1 MSRHASTSSLSAYAT
16 ADLALDEAG
25 VWAVEAH
32 LQACAECRGRLAG
45 LTRTVRPDLHDLLA
59 GTGQA
64 VLEAARSGPQP
75 TPPQGR
81 WRHFVRRSGWSD
93 WSMPT
98 WALLSA
104 TAMLLAHLL
113 DSVYPLRPSLVL
125 LLAPVTPLGGLALAW
140 SRQADPG
147 WEISTSSA
155 RAGLEL
161 VLRRSLAVLASVLV
175 PLTVVGLLW
184 GESPV
189 LWLLPCLTFTAAT
202 LWLGSR
208 IGMAAAAAVFSAFW
222 LAGVVVPALLT
233 VRTPVLLQS
242 EAVTGWAVAA
252 AICTVLAAVRLGSF
266 RRLPTWH

>member
-1 MSRHASTSSLSAYAT
+1 
-16 ADLALDEAG
+16 
-25 VWAVEAH
+25 
-32 LQACAECRGRLAG
+32 
-45 LTRTVRPDLHDLLA
+45 
-59 GTGQA
+59 
-64 VLEAARSGPQP
+64 
-75 TPPQGR
+75 
-81 WRHFVRRSGWSD
+81 
-93 WSMPT
+93 MPT

-113 DSVYPLRPSLVL
+113 DSAYPLRPSLVL
-125 LLAPVTPLGGLALAW
+125 LLAPVTPLAGLALAW

-175 PLTVVGLLW
+175 PLIVVGLLQ

-189 LWLLPCLTFTAAT
+189 LWLLPCLTFTSAT

-208 IGMAAAAAVFSAFW
+208 IGMAPAATVFSAVW
-222 LAGVVVPALLT
+222 LAGVVVPALMT
-233 VRTPVLLQS
+233 VRTPILVQP
-242 EAVTGWAVAA
+242 EGVTGWAVAA
-252 AICTVLAAVRLGSF
+252 AICTILAAARLSSF

>member
-1 MSRHASTSSLSAYAT
+1 MTQHASIPSLSAYAA
-16 ADLALDEAG
+16 ADPALDEVG

-32 LQACAECRGRLAG
+32 LQACAECRVRLAG
-45 LTRTVRPDLHDLLA
+45 LTRTIRPDLHDLLA
-59 GTGQA
+59 GTGQV
-64 VLEAARSGPQP
+64 VLEAARSGPHP
-75 TPPQGR
+75 SAPQGR
-81 WRHFVRRSGWSD
+81 WRRVARRSGWSD

-113 DSVYPLRPSLVL
+113 DDLYPLRPSLVL
-125 LLAPVTPLGGLALAW
+125 LLAPVTPLAGLALAW
-140 SRQADPG
+140 SHHADPG

-175 PLTVVGLLW
+175 PLTAAGLLR
-184 GESPV
+184 GESPA

-208 IGMAAAAAVFSAFW
+208 IGMAQAATVFSVGW
-222 LAGVVVPALLT
+222 LAVVVVPAVVT
-233 VRTPVLLQS
+233 VRTPVLIRPEGL
-242 EAVTGWAVAA
+242 TGWAVAA
-252 AICTVLAAVRLGSF
+252 VICTVLAAVRLGSF